1 MTDPQRTRQDVEDRL
16 GGPVA
21 LWSSGLDSFSAAELK
36 ETVSELE
43 ELGYPALWFG
53 EAIGREAFSAA
64 GLILSATEGLRAG
77 TGIANIY
84 VRDATAANGAANTL
98 AEAYPGRFVLGLGV
112 SHLPL
117 LQMRGHGP
125 AEGSPLS
132 NMRAFLDALDD
143 APYTGPAP
151 ATAPPRLLAALGPKM
166 IGLARDRSDGAHPYL
181 VTPAHTAGARRILG
195 EGPLLVVEQGAVL
208 AEDRQQAHGRARGH
222 LEMYLTLPNYRN
234 SWLREGFTEED
245 FADGGSERLVEGLVA
260 WGGEA
265 EILARVRDHLEA
277 GADQVLVQV
286 LSEDAAGLR
295 RDWRRLAPALL
306 KG

>member
-1 MTDPQRTRQDVEDRL
+1 MADPRPGQSVEDRL
-16 GGPVA
+16 GGSVG
-21 LWSSGLDSFSAAELK
+21 LWTSSLDSWSAAELG
-36 ETVSELE
+36 EVTSELE

-53 EAIGREAFSAA
+53 EALGREAFTTA
-64 GLILSATEGLRAG
+64 GLILAATENLKAG

-112 SHLPL
+112 SHRPL
-117 LQMRGHGP
+117 LEMRGHGS
-125 AEGSPLS
+125 ADGSPLS
-132 NMRAFLDALDD
+132 DMREFLDAMDE
-143 APYTGPAP
+143 APYSGPSP
-151 ATAPPRLLAALGPKM
+151 TVAPPQLLAALGPKM
-166 IGLARDRSDGAHPYL
+166 IELARDHSDGAHPYL
-181 VTPAHTAGARRILG
+181 VTPQHTAGAREILG

-208 AEDRQQAHGRARGH
+208 ADDRRQAHDRARQH
-222 LEMYLTLPNYRN
+222 LEMYLMLPNYRN

-260 WGGEA
+260 WGGEE
-265 EILARVRDHLEA
+265 EILVRVRDHLAA
-277 GADQVLVQV
+277 GANQVLVQV

-306 KG
+306 RG